1 MILAQLRTLKRG
13 LAMCCTH
20 TWVLCGY
27 DGLLL
32 ENIFHVAIQ
41 RPFRRAAGLRAQIVQ
56 RVYVCGWEDGGV
68 PACWCTEMNVIEE
81 SVHHLSS
88 TSYNLSMINEH
99 FSPSLVSM
107 DSALPIDGETY
118 L

>member
-1 MILAQLRTLKRG
+1 
-13 LAMCCTH
+13 MCCTH
-20 TWVLCGY
+20 TWELCGY

-41 RPFRRAAGLRAQIVQ
+41 RPFRGATGLRAQIAQ

-107 DSALPIDGETY
+107 DSALPIFGETY